1 MCRGHSCPRKRRTVL
16 RGLLGLL
23 IGFSPIIFFMCLFSW
38 IRRSANKQEPV
49 LTGSAL
55 EFSLGRRI
63 QFVLRAVL
71 GLLIAF
77 TALVVVMAMSKGEGL
92 YGVLIPLSVL
102 AAMLSARPMPVRLDQ
117 GGISQQRWLRSDR
130 EIPWSDVASMARGP
144 NTGTTYVRSKDGG
157 SPIRFSPLLVG
168 QSRFEGE
175 VRAHVGR
182 AVGLEDE

>member
-1 MCRGHSCPRKRRTVL
+1 ML

-23 IGFSPIIFFMCLFSW
+23 IGFSPIIVFMCLFSW

-49 LTGSAL
+49 LAGSAL
-55 EFSLGRRI
+55 EFSMGRRI

-77 TALVVVMAMSKGEGL
+77 TILVVAVAISKGEGL

-102 AAMLSARPMPVRLDQ
+102 VAMLSAQPMPVRLDQ
-117 GGISQQRWLRSDR
+117 SGIRQQRWFRAER
-130 EIPWSDVASMARGP
+130 EIPWSNFASMARGP
-144 NTGTTYVRSKDGG
+144 NTGTIYVRSKDGG

-168 QSRFEGE
+168 QSRFERE

-182 AVGLEDE
+182 AVGLEYE